1 MCVEQD
7 DPWKVHFILNSK
19 GGVGKSFI
27 AFLLAQYY
35 RQRDAPIVCFDAD
48 ATTSTF
54 SSFAALNVTRIEL
67 MQGPRID
74 ERRFDLIL
82 EKVLTDAAHGVID
95 TGTSSYVSLSNYLIE
110 NDVHR
115 QIAVMGKQVV
125 VHAIIVGSGR
135 TLLETLNDL
144 DDLATQLPEEVTLI
158 VWLNEHFGAI
168 GENGKSF
175 TEMEVYRRHLSRIH
189 AVFRLPQRT
198 PATFGAD
205 LAQMMKQH
213 LTFAEAIASPDF
225 SIMARQR
232 LTQMRRDIFAQMD
245 GAL

>member
-1 MCVEQD
+1 MCVDRD

-35 RQRDAPIVCFDAD
+35 RQRQAPVVCFDAD

-54 SSFAALNVTRIEL
+54 SSFAALDVTRIEL

-82 EKVLTDAAHGVID
+82 EKVLTDDAHAVID

-135 TLLETLNDL
+135 TLLETLSDL
-144 DDLATQLPEEVTLI
+144 DDLATQLPEEVALI
-158 VWLNEHFGAI
+158 VWLNAHFGAI
-168 GENGKSF
+168 GENGKAF
-175 TEMEVYRRHLSRIH
+175 
-189 AVFRLPQRT
+189 
-198 PATFGAD
+198 
-205 LAQMMKQH
+205 
-213 LTFAEAIASPDF
+213 
-225 SIMARQR
+225 
-232 LTQMRRDIFAQMD
+232 
-245 GAL
+245 

>member
-1 MCVEQD
+1 MCVDRD
-7 DPWKVHFILNSK
+7 DPWKVHFILNSN

-35 RQRDAPIVCFDAD
+35 CQLQASVVCFDAD

-54 SSFAALNVTRIEL
+54 SSFAALDVTRIEL

-82 EKVLTDAAHGVID
+82 TDDAHAVID
-95 TGTSSYVSLSNYLIE
+95 TGTSSHVSLSNYLIE
-110 NDVHR
+110 NDV
-115 QIAVMGKQVV
+115 QA
-125 VHAIIVGSGR
+125 GR
-135 TLLETLNDL
+135 R
-144 DDLATQLPEEVTLI
+144 
-158 VWLNEHFGAI
+158 
-168 GENGKSF
+168 S
-175 TEMEVYRRHLSRIH
+175 RHHCWQRAH
-189 AVFRLPQRT
+189 VFRLLQRT

-232 LTQMRRDIFAQMD
+232 LT
-245 GAL
+245 

>member
-1 MCVEQD
+1 
-7 DPWKVHFILNSK
+7 
-19 GGVGKSFI
+19 
-27 AFLLAQYY
+27 
-35 RQRDAPIVCFDAD
+35 
-48 ATTSTF
+48 
-54 SSFAALNVTRIEL
+54 
-67 MQGPRID
+67 
-74 ERRFDLIL
+74 
-82 EKVLTDAAHGVID
+82 VID

-115 QIAVMGKQVV
+115 QIAVMGKRVV

-144 DDLATQLPEEVTLI
+144 DDLARQLPEEVALI

-168 GENGKSF
+168 GEDGKAF
-175 TEMEVYRRHLSRIH
+175 EEMEVYKRHLLRIH

-198 PATFGAD
+198 PVTFGAD

>member
-1 MCVEQD
+1 MCTEH

-19 GGVGKSFI
+19 GGVGKSYI

-35 RQRDAPIVCFDAD
+35 RQHSAPVLCFDAD

-54 SSFAALNVTRIEL
+54 SSFAALKVTRIEL

-82 EKVLTDAAHGVID
+82 EKVLTDDAHAVID
-95 TGTSSYVSLSNYLIE
+95 TGTSSYVALSNYLIE

-115 QIAVMGKQVV
+115 QIAAMGKQVV

-158 VWLNEHFGAI
+158 VWLNEYFGTI
-168 GENGKSF
+168 GEDGKMF
-175 TEMEVYRRHLSRIH
+175 EEMEVHNRHRDRIH
-189 AVFRLPQRT
+189 AIFRLPQRT
-198 PATFGAD
+198 AATFGAD
-205 LAQMMKQH
+205 LQEMMKRH
-213 LTFAEAIASPDF
+213 LTFEEAIAAPGF

-232 LTQMRRDIFAQMD
+232 LTQVRREIFTQME